1 MRRAEAAAVRVCF
14 RSGTGCRTA
23 GAIVAGR
30 RAVPDPRPYSR
41 RRRGDAECA
50 PVRTALSMLPVAV
63 VLWVLLAAVSAHGG
77 ESAAPTPEAF
87 AALLGDAR
95 PTVRVEPL
103 TAYPDEKTL
112 PKFLFECPVERYVV
126 EYANGYA
133 FSSLLIR
140 NTGKNL
146 LIYNHGHDPTFK
158 EGFSREFLKRYLR
171 SGGSLLLTWM
181 PLRDPR
187 FPPDAPPLRVR
198 FRNTEQRVPVRTTRH
213 EVLTLFDT
221 EGYHFFR
228 YFLDPILLPLGRV
241 SRDYESIF
249 YVGLSGGG
257 WTGLILSALNPPV
270 RRYVLVAGFLP
281 EEGRASKADL
291 GDVEQITPSVFRRF
305 PYRFFLEQ
313 LDAKGPAAS
322 WIIYNTE
329 DDCCYRAVEHEAL
342 IRRMERTYGNI
353 HFEIR
358 DSTTHSYSPDR
369 ILELVAPGAPGY
381 SWWERLFE

>member
-1 MRRAEAAAVRVCF
+1 MRRADA
-14 RSGTGCRTA
+14 
-23 GAIVAGR
+23 AGR
-30 RAVPDPRPYSR
+30 ARFRDGSRSAEPACRGSGPVAADGAVAESPRNPRLGWLRALRSALAVLTLLMLPSAVPA
-41 RRRGDAECA
+41 RG
-50 PVRTALSMLPVAV
+50 
-63 VLWVLLAAVSAHGG
+63 AACDL
-77 ESAAPTPEAF
+77 PTPEAF
-87 AALLGDAR
+87 AALLGEAR

-103 TAYPDEKTL
+103 TAYPDEKAL
-112 PKFLFECPVERYVV
+112 PGFLFEHPVERYVV

-198 FRNTEQRVPVRTTRH
+198 FWNTEQRVPVRTAKH
-213 EVLTLFDT
+213 EVLVLFDT
-221 EGYHFFR
+221 GGYHFFR
-228 YFLDPILLPLGRV
+228 YFLDPILLPLRRV
-241 SRDYESIF
+241 AKDYETIS

-257 WTGLILSALNPPV
+257 WTGLILAALDPPV
-270 RRYVLVAGFLP
+270 NRYVLTAGFLP
-281 EEGRASKADL
+281 EEGRATKADL
-291 GDVEQITPSVFRRF
+291 GDAEQITPSVYRRF
-305 PYRFFLEQ
+305 PYKFFLEQ
-313 LDAKGPAAS
+313 LDAKGPSAA
-322 WIIYNTE
+322 WVIYNTE

-342 IRRMERTYGNI
+342 IRRMERTYKNI

-358 DSTTHSYSPDR
+358 ASKTHAYSPDR
-369 ILELVAPGAPGY
+369 VLELVAPGAPGY